1 MPEEPEANVGQ
12 AVEHLFRQEA
22 GKIIAALTG
31 AFGLRYLELAEDAL
45 QEALLQAL
53 RQWSYGKFPPNPAAW
68 LTRVAK
74 NRALDVVR
82 RDARF
87 REKENEIVA
96 AIESHPALSSAERA
110 LMPEEIRDDQLRLIF
125 ACCHPA
131 LPGEARVALTLK
143 TLCGFGVGEIA
154 RAFLTTS
161 ETIAKRLTRARIR
174 LRNAAI
180 RFEIPSGPELSP
192 RLDSVLDILYLLFN
206 EGYNASH
213 GGELI
218 RGELCDEAIRLA
230 TLLAEN
236 KASATPKTHALL
248 ALFLLQAARFPARI
262 DTAGEIFL
270 LQDQDRSR
278 WDQAMIAKG
287 MSHLERAA
295 AGNQLSA
302 FHLQAGIASCHCL
315 AKSYEKTDWA
325 KILSLYDL
333 LIQIS
338 ESPVVALNRTVA
350 LAKVHGAGAGL
361 EALDGIKNAKALRR
375 YYLFHAVRAE
385 LSSELGRHDEAEKN
399 YREALRLTE
408 MPAERKFL
416 ERRALREEKLKRRG
430 AAIDNE

>member
-12 AVEHLFRQEA
+12 AVEHFFRQEA

-31 AFGLRYLELAEDAL
+31 AFGLRYLELAEDSL

-68 LTRVAK
+68 LMQVAK

-96 AIESHPALSSAERA
+96 AIQSHPALSSAEGA

-143 TLCGFGVGEIA
+143 TLCGFGISEIA

-161 ETIAKRLTRARIR
+161 ETIAKRLTRARAR
-174 LRNAAI
+174 LRSAAVP
-180 RFEIPSGPELSP
+180 FEIPSGRELSP
-192 RLDSVLDILYLLFN
+192 RLDSVLDVLYLLFN
-206 EGYNASH
+206 EGYNASQ
-213 GGELI
+213 GSDLI
-218 RGELCDEAIRLA
+218 RGELCEEAIRLA
-230 TLLAEN
+230 TLLTEN
-236 KASATPKTHALL
+236 ETTAAPKAHALL
-248 ALFLLQAARFPARI
+248 ALFLLQAARFPART

-270 LQDQDRSR
+270 LQDQDRAR
-278 WDQAMIAKG
+278 WNQAMIAKG
-287 MSHLERAA
+287 MAHLERAA
-295 AGNQLSA
+295 AGNEASA
-302 FHLQAGIASCHCL
+302 FHLQAGIAACHCL
-315 AKSYEKTDWA
+315 AKRYEETDWA

-333 LIQIS
+333 LIKIS

-361 EALDGIKNAKALRR
+361 EALEGIKNAKALRR

-385 LSSELGRHDEAEKN
+385 LSSELGRHDEAARS
-399 YREALRLTE
+399 YREALSLTE
-408 MPAERKFL
+408 LPAERKFL
-416 ERRALREEKLKRRG
+416 EQRATRERKW
-430 AAIDNE
+430 I